1 MKSALLG
8 FLDAVKRY
16 RGRFLAVACAMFAV
30 AGVDIFLPWAL
41 RLYIDAVGSSENGRL
56 VLAAGLAG
64 FLLLLLLRTG
74 LNIAKAVSWDR
85 FGKSY
90 IRRLT
95 LSLQERMAGADFA
108 AIEALPGGSIRNI
121 LHSDVLNALR
131 AVSNFLPS
139 MAMSLI
145 IVAASLALS
154 LCVDASITGILC
166 AAISVGV
173 LLSWCSRK
181 SLQRRAGK
189 TNQALKK
196 QDAWCTQFVDMLP
209 TIQSNDYLEYYQKGA
224 AANLDAFIETAIE
237 EDKAIYFWSG
247 TVNGY
252 NTLLNILISA
262 VLALPSAGGS
272 IANLVFYTTI
282 SSLVMQHVQTLE
294 SLFQQVV
301 KLAPSFEHIETL
313 LSLPQAFGSQTLA
326 PVRRVEW
333 QNVQFTYPNG
343 TQALAG
349 ISCELRPKDCILLT
363 GHNGSGK
370 STFIKLLTGL
380 YLPTGGSIRLN
391 GRPLTDYSRS
401 SLHEQI
407 LYVGQEEKFL
417 NETFKAYLDIASGEA
432 VPQEAYAQWL
442 RFVDLPDDGRK
453 IEGNGL
459 SLSAG
464 QRKKLLVMKLFSRF
478 ARASVIIL
486 DELAAGMDVEA
497 KERVF
502 RRLQSLMQGQDKILL
517 LVEHGLAQELPFTKV
532 FRFAEGRLE
541 VQEHR

>member
-1 MKSALLG
+1 
-8 FLDAVKRY
+8 
-16 RGRFLAVACAMFAV
+16 
-30 AGVDIFLPWAL
+30 
-41 RLYIDAVGSSENGRL
+41 
-56 VLAAGLAG
+56 
-64 FLLLLLLRTG
+64 
-74 LNIAKAVSWDR
+74 
-85 FGKSY
+85 
-90 IRRLT
+90 
-95 LSLQERMAGADFA
+95 
-108 AIEALPGGSIRNI
+108 
-121 LHSDVLNALR
+121 
-131 AVSNFLPS
+131 
-139 MAMSLI
+139 
-145 IVAASLALS
+145 
-154 LCVDASITGILC
+154 
-166 AAISVGV
+166 
-173 LLSWCSRK
+173 
-181 SLQRRAGK
+181 
-189 TNQALKK
+189 
-196 QDAWCTQFVDMLP
+196 MLP
-209 TIQSNDYLEYYQKGA
+209 AIQSNDYLEYYQKGA

-237 EDKAIYFWSG
+237 EDKTVYFWSG

-252 NTLLNILISA
+252 NTLLSILISA
-262 VLALPSAGGS
+262 VLALPSAGSS
-272 IANLVFYTTI
+272 IANLVFYTMI
-282 SSLVMQHVQTLE
+282 VNLVMQHVQTVE

-313 LSLPQAFGSQTLA
+313 LSLPKAFGSQTLA

-333 QNVQFTYPNG
+333 QNVQFSYPNG
-343 TQALAG
+343 TQALADV
-349 ISCELRPKDCILLT
+349 SCELRPKDCVLLT

-453 IEGNGL
+453 IGGNGL

-541 VQEHR
+541 VQD

>member
-1 MKSALLG
+1 M
-8 FLDAVKRY
+8 
-16 RGRFLAVACAMFAV
+16 
-30 AGVDIFLPWAL
+30 
-41 RLYIDAVGSSENGRL
+41 
-56 VLAAGLAG
+56 
-64 FLLLLLLRTG
+64 
-74 LNIAKAVSWDR
+74 
-85 FGKSY
+85 
-90 IRRLT
+90 
-95 LSLQERMAGADFA
+95 
-108 AIEALPGGSIRNI
+108 
-121 LHSDVLNALR
+121 
-131 AVSNFLPS
+131 
-139 MAMSLI
+139 
-145 IVAASLALS
+145 
-154 LCVDASITGILC
+154 
-166 AAISVGV
+166 
-173 LLSWCSRK
+173 
-181 SLQRRAGK
+181 
-189 TNQALKK
+189 
-196 QDAWCTQFVDMLP
+196 
-209 TIQSNDYLEYYQKGA
+209 
-224 AANLDAFIETAIE
+224 
-237 EDKAIYFWSG
+237 
-247 TVNGY
+247 NGY

-343 TQALAG
+343 TQALADV
-349 ISCELRPKDCILLT
+349 SCELRPKDCILLT

-541 VQEHR
+541 VQD